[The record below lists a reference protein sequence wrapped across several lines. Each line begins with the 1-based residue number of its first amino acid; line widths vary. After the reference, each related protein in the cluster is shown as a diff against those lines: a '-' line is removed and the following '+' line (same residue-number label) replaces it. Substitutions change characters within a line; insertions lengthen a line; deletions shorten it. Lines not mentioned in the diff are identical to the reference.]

1 MSLKR
6 RAARRDLNERE
17 VIVALKAV
25 GASVVQISETGAPDL
40 LVGFRGQTHLLECKG
55 MKGKL
60 TDDQLRWH
68 KAWEGRQVSVV
79 RTVEEALQLI
89 GATD

>member
-17 VIVALKAV
+17 VIEALKAV

-40 LVGFRGQTHLLECKG
+40 LIGFRQQTFLAEVKSP
-55 MKGKL
+55 KGKL
-60 TDDQLRWH
+60 TDDQLKWH
-68 KAWEGRQVSVV
+68 KAWEGRQVSVI